1 MTPTVSVVT
10 GAAGGMGATCA
21 RRLAPRGPV
30 LVSDRNSTALDA
42 LAQELRADGA
52 DVHTVVTDVADRDAV
67 RDLVGTAAG
76 VGPIGAIAH
85 TAGVSP
91 TMDDPATIIRVD
103 LLGTAYLLDAFL
115 EHATAQTAAVCIASQ
130 SAYLV
135 PPFDAG
141 LGSLPDALLRS
152 GVLDDLRD
160 AAPDLFADPGI
171 AYGWAKRQVVDLVVA
186 CAPAWGARGARVVS
200 LSPGIIDTGMGR
212 QELEVQPFMQ
222 TIIERTPL
230 RRIGTPD
237 EIAAAVEFLTSDAAS
252 FVTGVDLLVDGGST
266 HAVES
271 MLR

>member
-1 MTPTVSVVT
+1 MSSTVSVVT
-10 GAAGGMGATCA
+10 GAAGGMGAACA
-21 RRLAPRGPV
+21 RRLAARGPV
-30 LVSDRNSTALDA
+30 VITDRDATRLDA
-42 LAQELRADGA
+42 LAGDMRAAGCDA
-52 DVHTVVTDVADRDAV
+52 HTVVTDVADRDEV
-67 RDLVGTAAG
+67 RELAAMAAAL
-76 VGPIGAIAH
+76 GPVGAIAH

-91 TMDDPATIIRVD
+91 TMDDPATIITVD
-103 LLGTAYLLDAFL
+103 LIGTAYVLDAFL
-115 EHATAQTAAVCIASQ
+115 EHATARTAAVCIASQ

-141 LGSLPDALLRS
+141 LGPFPGALLQP

-171 AYGWAKRQVVDLVVA
+171 AYGWAKRQVVDLVVG
-186 CAPAWGARGARVVS
+186 CAPAWGARGARIVS

-222 TIIERTPL
+222 TIIDRTPL
-230 RRIGTPD
+230 GRIGTPD

-252 FVTGVDLLVDGGST
+252 FVTGIDLLVDGGST
-266 HAVES
+266 HAIES